1 MAVKKSIKPETGNQT
16 KNKELLVSVTERL
29 DQAVIFPAHVAMEIY
44 QHFNKREYLARTK
57 FRGTLD
63 ISEDLNLNV

>member
-29 DQAVIFPAHVAMEIY
+29 D
-44 QHFNKREYLARTK
+44 
-57 FRGTLD
+57 
-63 ISEDLNLNV
+63 